1 MGCFVN
7 FPLMSQ
13 LIEFGENCVYHIYNR
28 GAAKLPIFHGPD
40 DYHDFEDIL
49 RYLLEG
55 FPIRE
60 VYETSRSNSQF
71 LRSTVDKLHLPI
83 SYKAD
88 PLGNGL
94 FKQYLQLLAYSL
106 MPNHFHLLIR
116 LINPDGQL
124 RRSTGS
130 LRNFPP
136 VSEFIKRLL
145 ITYAHKFNYRNN
157 HQGTLFQGRTKIKQ
171 VDSDEYVVQ
180 VARYIHLNASSA
192 GLVKQPELWPYSDYQ
207 LYRFPKDSGSLRNF
221 PFVNSEFLLG
231 YFGNRPEEYVK
242 FVEAGIAPDEAIRIS
257 PFTIDHNQDD

>member
-1 MGCFVN
+1 M
-7 FPLMSQ
+7 PRQ
-13 LIEFGENCVYHIYNR
+13 IEFNENCVYHIYNR
-28 GAAKLPIFHGPD
+28 GAAKLPIFHSPA
-40 DYHDFEDIL
+40 DYQDFQDIL
-49 RYLLEG
+49 RYLLVG
-55 FPIRE
+55 FPHCE
-60 VYETSRSNSQF
+60 VPETSQSIRYPRSSIEKF
-71 LRSTVDKLHLPI
+71 HLPI
-83 SYKAD
+83 SYNAD

-94 FKQYLQLLAYSL
+94 FKPYLQLLVHSL

-124 RRSTGS
+124 KRSKGS

-157 HQGTLFQGRTKIKQ
+157 HQGTLFQGRTKIKY

-207 LYRFPKDSGSLRNF
+207 LYRFPKDLLSSRNF
-221 PFVNSEFLLG
+221 TYTKPEFILG
-231 YFGNRPEEYVK
+231 YFNDRPEEYVR
-242 FVEAGIAPDEAIRIS
+242 FVEAGIAPDEIIRIS
-257 PFTIDHNQDD
+257 PFTIDHNQEE

>member
-13 LIEFGENCVYHIYNR
+13 LIEFGENCVHHIYNR

-94 FKQYLQLLAYSL
+94 FKQYLQLLKNYSL
-106 MPNHFHLLIR
+106 ILNHFHLLIR

-136 VSEFIKRLL
+136 VSNLL
-145 ITYAHKFNYRNN
+145 N
-157 HQGTLFQGRTKIKQ
+157 
-171 VDSDEYVVQ
+171 
-180 VARYIHLNASSA
+180 
-192 GLVKQPELWPYSDYQ
+192 DY
-207 LYRFPKDSGSLRNF
+207 
-221 PFVNSEFLLG
+221 
-231 YFGNRPEEYVK
+231 
-242 FVEAGIAPDEAIRIS
+242 
-257 PFTIDHNQDD
+257 

>member
-1 MGCFVN
+1 
-7 FPLMSQ
+7 MSQ

-28 GAAKLPIFHGPD
+28 GAAKLPIFYSPD

-124 RRSTGS
+124 KSSTGS
-130 LRNFPP
+130 SRKFTPI
-136 VSEFIKRLL
+136 SEFIKRLL
-145 ITYAHKFNYRNN
+145 ITYAHKFNYRNK
-157 HQGTLFQGRTKIKQ
+157 HQGTLFQGRTKIKH
-171 VDSDEYVVQ
+171 VDTDEYVVQ

-207 LYRFPKDSGSLRNF
+207 LYRFPKDLLSLRNF
-221 PFVNSEFLLG
+221 TYTKPEFILG
-231 YFGNRPEEYVK
+231 YFNDKPEEYVR
-242 FVEAGIAPDEAIRIS
+242 FVEAGIAPDEAIRIF
-257 PFTIDHNQDD
+257 PFTIDHDQES